1 MKKDNGQIQSP
12 NYPDD
17 YRPNKVC
24 VWKITVAQGYHVGL
38 TFQSFEVR
46 YRSFVIYYIKS
57 FFVNVKTDLLI
68 LLMSDSNLPQ
78 IERHDSCAYDYL
90 EVRDGNSEN
99 SPLLGRF
106 CGYDKP
112 DDIKTSSNQLWMK
125 FVSDGSVNKAGFAA
139 NFFKGQRLK
148 VVNSYLMCSRNY
160 FAVIYKIL
168 QLCTFHFAHTS
179 GLCATLFAWLCCCF
193 REFLL

>member
-1 MKKDNGQIQSP
+1 MLIISRKPRECYFDVYFIVLLTHAAICGGEVKKDNGQIQSP

-46 YRSFVIYYIKS
+46 NAISMTATAEFGIYLKS
-57 FFVNVKTDLLI
+57 TCNLKLLNF
-68 LLMSDSNLPQ
+68 DQ

-90 EVRDGNSEN
+90 EVRDGNNEN

-139 NFFKGQRLK
+139 NFFKGQKSDFVKSDISWMQICLH
-148 VVNSYLMCSRNY
+148 
-160 FAVIYKIL
+160 
-168 QLCTFHFAHTS
+168 LCIK
-179 GLCATLFAWLCCCF
+179 
-193 REFLL
+193 

>member
-1 MKKDNGQIQSP
+1 MSINFIFAENAYKIEETRDNLIFIVSLTHAAICGGEVKKDNGQIQSP

-17 YRPNKVC
+17 YRPNKMC

-46 YRSFVIYYIKS
+46 NAIPANATADCVIS
-57 FFVNVKTDLLI
+57 LLRNLK
-68 LLMSDSNLPQ
+68 LLHVDQ

-90 EVRDGNSEN
+90 EVRDGNNEN

-139 NFFKGQRLK
+139 NFFKGQRL
-148 VVNSYLMCSRNY
+148 
-160 FAVIYKIL
+160 
-168 QLCTFHFAHTS
+168 
-179 GLCATLFAWLCCCF
+179 
-193 REFLL
+193 

>member
-1 MKKDNGQIQSP
+1 MILLSRELSAVFLLSLLSHAAICGGEVKKDNGQIQSP

-24 VWKITVAQGYHVGL
+24 VWKISVAQGYHVGL

-46 YRSFVIYYIKS
+46 HTSFCYLSTKIL
-57 FFVNVKTDLLI
+57 FDVNFTTIFDQFKRQTLFC
-68 LLMSDSNLPQ
+68 Q

-99 SPLLGRF
+99 GPLLGRF

-112 DDIKTSSNQLWMK
+112 DDIKTSSNHLWMK

-139 NFFKGQRLK
+139 NFFKGEGLK
-148 VVNSYLMCSRNY
+148 VVNPEER
-160 FAVIYKIL
+160 
-168 QLCTFHFAHTS
+168 TFQESLHLSLSFI
-179 GLCATLFAWLCCCF
+179 FF
-193 REFLL
+193 